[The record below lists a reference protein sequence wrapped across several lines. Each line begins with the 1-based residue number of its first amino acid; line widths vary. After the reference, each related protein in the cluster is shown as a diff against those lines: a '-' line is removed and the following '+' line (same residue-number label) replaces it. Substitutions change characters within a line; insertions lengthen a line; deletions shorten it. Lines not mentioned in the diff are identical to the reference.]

1 MSTATINISLPETM
15 KSDIEKIIASEGY
28 GNTSE
33 FFRDL
38 VRGYINRN
46 RQQRLEALI
55 LEGLNSGPATPLTKK
70 DFDDIR
76 KVVMERHEARQKA
89 K

>member
-1 MSTATINISLPETM
+1 MATATINISVPDTM
-15 KSDIEKIIASEGY
+15 KADVEEIVRTEGY

-38 VRGYINRN
+38 VREFMND
-46 RQQRLEALI
+46 RQRKRLRALVI
-55 LEGLNSGPATPLTKK
+55 EGLESGPATPVTKAT
-70 DFDDIR
+70 FDEIR
-76 KVVMERHEARQKA
+76 RRGIEQLKHKST